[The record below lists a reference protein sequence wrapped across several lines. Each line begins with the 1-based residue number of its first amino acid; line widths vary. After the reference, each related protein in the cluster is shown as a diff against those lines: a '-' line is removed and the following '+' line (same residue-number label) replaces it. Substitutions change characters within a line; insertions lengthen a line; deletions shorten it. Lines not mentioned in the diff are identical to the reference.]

1 MAYCATSRLTV
12 SLAHILQV
20 RDLLLNIPPHDI
32 DLCTTATPEEMAG
45 PDGLGGGFLHGADGI
60 SNVVPTG
67 LQHGTI
73 TAVIDHEPCVPACIC
88 LLNSKRH
95 GVLKPALASSDQ
107 R

>member
-1 MAYCATSRLTV
+1 
-12 SLAHILQV
+12 LQV

-95 GVLKPALASSDQ
+95 GVLKPALASFDQ
-107 R
+107 RWLPFDLPWLA